1 MATPE
6 YRSIQEIKA
15 DSGRLGMDEG
25 AEYEAKLQAIDDQ
38 IGSIITKIKQGNKA
52 HSDNSFVESDII
64 GSILMETSKGKRT
77 VDAIMRAFSKEGY
90 KISSQ
95 TAQDIQA
102 VYQAAAEMP
111 TGYFEAKPQRAV
123 GFDEVLA
130 AVIPDDSSKKLRD
143 GLEQAGVRMLEY
155 KTGDD
160 ADRLAKINSVDDAR
174 FSLKAGAES
183 KSVAA
188 LQEENRAA
196 AGADEGLH
204 RHPAPERDAPGEPGL
219 LARPD
224 PENPA
229 RDHGQKGRDRRRKT
243 AYPELRGRH
252 RGEGHPGRP
261 PEPL

>member
-1 MATPE
+1 
-6 YRSIQEIKA
+6 
-15 DSGRLGMDEG
+15 MDEG

-130 AVIPDDSSKKLRD
+130 R
-143 GLEQAGVRMLEY
+143 
-155 KTGDD
+155 
-160 ADRLAKINSVDDAR
+160 
-174 FSLKAGAES
+174 
-183 KSVAA
+183 
-188 LQEENRAA
+188 
-196 AGADEGLH
+196 
-204 RHPAPERDAPGEPGL
+204 RHPR
-219 LARPD
+219 
-224 PENPA
+224 
-229 RDHGQKGRDRRRKT
+229 
-243 AYPELRGRH
+243 
-252 RGEGHPGRP
+252 
-261 PEPL
+261 